1 MGRDKRLTGTLRGQT
16 DRVIALA
23 GFELSNPWKVLI
35 SHLAN
40 PIGVQRDKSDIN
52 QVEKRIM

>member
-16 DRVIALA
+16 DRVIAPA

-35 SHLAN
+35 SQFA
-40 PIGVQRDKSDIN
+40 KSPRRA
-52 QVEKRIM
+52 EG